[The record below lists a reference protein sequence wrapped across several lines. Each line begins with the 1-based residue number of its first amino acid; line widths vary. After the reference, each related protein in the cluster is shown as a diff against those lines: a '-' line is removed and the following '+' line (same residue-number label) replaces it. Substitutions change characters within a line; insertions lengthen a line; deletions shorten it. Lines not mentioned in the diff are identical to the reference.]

1 MTTCWQWA
9 EMTPAHSVG
18 PFTTNTQLCLFWFGM
33 HLFFYAGSSAEYI
46 SEGRRGRRSHNPRDA
61 KKVAGSVIYPF
72 FVGFFFSPAPSDV
85 RTKTPPAVFQL
96 HPVFARLDPEP
107 ELKGTV
113 QDFACKGFHRKKKKK
128 PSVESIGATQ
138 HVVCQ
143 QKDCSVEGSK
153 GKTCSL

>member
-1 MTTCWQWA
+1 MTTRWQWA
-9 EMTPAHSVG
+9 EMTPAHGVG

-72 FVGFFFSPAPSDV
+72 FFFFPFAPALSDA
-85 RTKTPPAVFQL
+85 RIKLPPGVLQL
-96 HPVFARLDPEP
+96 RPIFARLDLEP

-113 QDFACKGFHRKKKKK
+113 QDFACKASKGEKKKKRK
-128 PSVESIGATQ
+128 
-138 HVVCQ
+138 
-143 QKDCSVEGSK
+143 K
-153 GKTCSL
+153 